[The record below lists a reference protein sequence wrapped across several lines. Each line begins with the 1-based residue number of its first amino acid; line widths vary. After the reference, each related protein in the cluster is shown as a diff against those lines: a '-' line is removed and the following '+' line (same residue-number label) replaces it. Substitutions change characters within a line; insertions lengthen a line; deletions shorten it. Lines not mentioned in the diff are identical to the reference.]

1 MTNFERVAE
10 CLRNHPSYGQR
21 KIAKELRLSHT
32 TVFRILKKIRGQ
44 TNSEQEEVKSEI
56 SDGHQS
62 LVSVSPNIKTLDDL
76 LNYCEVDRA
85 EWEVERFIINKW
97 EVGAK
102 VNDVLIAK
110 PLFQVKAWLRQRKDV
125 LHLKKV
131 MDGLLEAFKRPEY
144 VTRGVGSCIEPQ
156 PKRVIGC
163 NALELSIFDLH
174 FGKLCWGP
182 EVGTHYDMKIAKST
196 FSDAV
201 EALLERSKGFEIGQ
215 VVMPIGNDFF
225 NSDNARGT
233 TTAGTPQDNDGRWQ
247 KSFLDGRKMMV
258 QSIERI
264 AQVAPVHVVIVTGN
278 HDTERMFYL
287 GDVLSAWF
295 RNLSNVHIDNSPAQ
309 RKYFKWG
316 KCLLGFTH
324 GNNEK
329 HTNLPLIM
337 ATEQPQLWA
346 DSKFREFHLGH
357 WHSKKEIHFQ
367 PVIEQNGIRVRVI
380 PSLCPSDA
388 WHKTKGYEG
397 LRSAEAFVWHPTQGN
412 IAQFSHTPNDTD
424 GN

>member
-1 MTNFERVAE
+1 MSNFERVAE
-10 CLRNHPSYGQR
+10 CLRNHPDWGQR
-21 KIAKELRLSHT
+21 KISKELQLSHT
-32 TVFRILKKIRGQ
+32 TVFHILKKIRGQ
-44 TNSEQEEVKSEI
+44 ANGKEEVKSEV
-56 SDGHQS
+56 SDGQQT
-62 LVSVSPNIKTLDDL
+62 LTSVSATIKTLDDL
-76 LNYCEVDRA
+76 LDYAEVNRD
-85 EWEVERFIINKW
+85 EWEVERFIVNKW
-97 EVGAK
+97 DIGAK
-102 VNDVLIAK
+102 VDDVLISK

-125 LHLKKV
+125 QHLKKV
-131 MDGLLEAFKRPEY
+131 MAGLLEAFKRPDCK
-144 VTRGVGSCIEPQ
+144 TRGISNSVEDRAINT
-156 PKRVIGC
+156 

-174 FGKLCWGP
+174 FGKLCWAP
-182 EVGTHYDMKIAKST
+182 EVGRHYDMKIAKST

-201 EALLERSKGFEIGQ
+201 EALLERSKGFSIGQ
-215 VVMPIGNDFF
+215 VVLPIGNDFF

-264 AQVAPVHVVIVTGN
+264 AQIAPVHVVIVSGN

-295 RNLSNVHIDNSPAQ
+295 RNTPGVHVDNSPAQ
-309 RKYFKWG
+309 RKYFQWG

-337 ATEQPQLWA
+337 ATEEPARWA

-380 PSLCPSDA
+380 PSLCPADA

-412 IAQFSHTPNDTD
+412 IAQFSHTPNDT
-424 GN
+424 N